1 MLVIFIFSHF
11 CLSHCFFSEFHICLY
26 EKFSLFIFRWLKHTR
41 EIRLM
46 DLIINDCLKEYRE
59 LIVDTMGK
67 SRTNENESCNENTD
81 WNFKRVSSE
90 KDSSVS
96 RICAWGMREFFS
108 SLLVK
113 DKCKILSAL
122 PSKVKEDL
130 H

>member
-1 MLVIFIFSHF
+1 
-11 CLSHCFFSEFHICLY
+11 
-26 EKFSLFIFRWLKHTR
+26 
-41 EIRLM
+41 M

-59 LIVDTMGK
+59 LIVNTMGK

-96 RICAWGMREFFS
+96 RTCAWGMREFFS